1 MKYQDSWNGKVIEA
15 GKREC
20 ALRYEIIKSVC
31 SELKQPFSVCD
42 IGANMNYFGIRL
54 IEDFDCR
61 VMSFE
66 FHQFEMREK
75 LVKGNDRLMFLKRK
89 ISLTDMYILNSCCH
103 FDIVLAM
110 SVIHHLPGSVKQWI
124 AQFRKLGD
132 NIIIEIALNDSK
144 RTATRKEYD
153 IPEDGKIIGYGDS
166 HLLKDF
172 KRPIILFK

>member
-1 MKYQDSWNGKVIEA
+1 MKYQDSWNGKLIEV

-20 ALRYEIIKSVC
+20 AARYKIIKSVC
-31 SELKQPFSVCD
+31 GELKQPFSVCD

-61 VMSFE
+61 VVSFE

-75 LVKGNDRLMFLKRK
+75 LVKCNDRLMFLKRK
-89 ISLTDMYILNSCCH
+89 VSLTDMYILNLCCH
-103 FDIVLAM
+103 FDIILAL
-110 SVIHHLPGSVKQWI
+110 SVIHHLPGSIKEWI
-124 AQFRKLGD
+124 TEFRKLGD
-132 NIIIEIALNDSK
+132 NVIIEVALNDSK
-144 RTATRKEYD
+144 RTTTRKEYD
-153 IPEDGKIIGYGDS
+153 IPEDGVIIGYGDS